1 MRSSAGIGA
10 RRAPLLGLVG
20 AAALVAFRVAPA
32 QSPSLADYFGFDPLE
47 VVKID
52 SNPGPL
58 AIADVDGDGFNDI
71 VVANNRKS
79 RIEIH
84 YFKPNAKPDDEPT
97 RKQGVN
103 DIPENWRY
111 KREFVSVSHQVTA
124 LALHDVDGD
133 GKLDIVYAGKPPSL
147 VVMRQTAPRTFEVA
161 RRHTVKDL
169 GATRDGFAIADMV
182 GDQAPELIALAGGKI
197 RIWPLNQGNLGP
209 SIDLAGGGNVV
220 AFILED
226 FDGDGTTD
234 IVGVIPDDPAPLRVW
249 LAGGDPSNKAFGPQL
264 RYETPPLREVAPI
277 RLPHEK
283 AARLGFIEAASKRL
297 VVNALEKKPVD
308 AGSGSEAALRVYAFR
323 DGANKKRSTAITDV
337 DGDGLLDL
345 VATDVDGNAVL
356 VYRQV
361 PGKGLEAATSY
372 PAFAEMT
379 YLAAGNVDADAPAEV
394 FVLSEKEG
402 VVGRMEWSAEGA
414 APGLGYPKAVSITPG
429 HTPVAIN
436 LVELVNGAESEGR
449 LAVVAKDGRNY
460 AIDLIDP
467 ANNTSEKIDL
477 GSQSRSPETIVAL
490 DADQDGRTDLLLFTP
505 EKPMT
510 MLRAEE
516 KGFKLL
522 ESKDMGQFGLVQAA
536 DSRNTET
543 FDIDGD
549 GKPEL
554 LIADRNYIRAVRY
567 DAKPPGG
574 ASPGWQVVAQINAD
588 DPASK
593 LVSLAIRGSAI
604 VAADKENSRLV
615 TFRKVD
621 GRWKQTDSVD
631 IRGFKFNSIQAGAFS
646 GDGQENILA
655 IGDDGFAVIR
665 LGGDRYAL
673 EQVAAWRTDIDKRRE
688 HEMACG
694 DVNNDGFADLVLL
707 DDGEQ
712 MCEILTFSEAEKL
725 LYATGFE
732 TFESKVFSGGD
743 ARESQPSEVFI
754 ADVTGDGLP
763 DIVLV
768 AHDRL
773 LIYPQM
779 KK

>member
-1 MRSSAGIGA
+1 MNPIQ
-10 RRAPLLGLVG
+10 LLAVST
-20 AAALVAFRVAPA
+20 AAAVLLVPHASA
-32 QSPSLADYFGFDPLE
+32 QTNSLADYFGFDGLE

-52 SNPGPL
+52 PNPGPM
-58 AIADVDGDGFNDI
+58 AIADIDGDGHNDI

-84 YFKPNAKPDDEPT
+84 YFKPDAKPEDEPT

-103 DIPENWRY
+103 EIPENWRY
-111 KREFVSVSHQVTA
+111 KRELVSVSHQVTA
-124 LALHDVDGD
+124 IDVVDADGD
-133 GKLDIVYAGKPPSL
+133 GKKDIVYAGRPSSI
-147 VVMRQTAPRTFEVA
+147 VVLRQTAPRTFEVA

-169 GATRDGFAIADMV
+169 GGSRDGFAVADV
-182 GDQAPELIALAGGKI
+182 TGDETPEVIALVGGKI

-209 SIDLAGGGNVV
+209 SIDLPGGGNMV
-220 AFILED
+220 AFLLED
-226 FDGDGTTD
+226 FDGNGDLD

-249 LAGGDPSNKAFGPQL
+249 LSGGEGGSKQFGPQL
-264 RYETPPLREVAPI
+264 RYEMPPLREATAI
-277 RLPHEK
+277 RLPNEK
-283 AARLGFIEAASKRL
+283 AARLGVIEAASKRI
-297 VVNALEKKPVD
+297 VINALEQKPVE
-308 AGSGSEAALRVYAFR
+308 SGEGAEAALRVYAFR
-323 DGANKKRSTAITDV
+323 DGANKKRSTAVTDV
-337 DGDGLLDL
+337 DGDGLMDL
-345 VATDVDGNAVL
+345 IATDVDGNAVV
-356 VYRQV
+356 VYRQT

-402 VVGRMEWSAEGA
+402 VVGAMQWNADGA
-414 APGLGYPKAVSITPG
+414 TPGLAFPKAVTITAG
-429 HTPVAIN
+429 HTPVAVN
-436 LVELVNGAESEGR
+436 LVRLLNGADASAR
-449 LAVVAKDGRNY
+449 LAVVAKEGRNY
-460 AIDLIDP
+460 VIDLIDP
-467 ANNTSEKIDL
+467 TTNAVEKIDL

-510 MLRAEE
+510 MLRAESSASASD
-516 KGFKLL
+516 KPGFKLL

-536 DSRNTET
+536 DSRNTEV

-549 GKPEL
+549 GKTEL

-567 DAKPPGG
+567 DPNPAAGT
-574 ASPGWQVVAQINAD
+574 SPGWQVVAQINAD

-593 LVSLAIRGSAI
+593 LVSLAIRGDAI
-604 VAADKENSRLV
+604 VAADKENSRLL

-621 GRWKQTDSVD
+621 GRWKQTEAVD

-646 GDGQENILA
+646 GDGQQNILA

-665 LGGDRYAL
+665 FGGDRYAL
-673 EQVAAWRTDIDKRRE
+673 EEVTAWRTDIDKRRQ
-688 HEMACG
+688 HEMTAG
-694 DVNNDGFADLVLL
+694 DVNNDGFADLITL

-712 MCEILTFSEAEKL
+712 MCEILSFSEAGSL
-725 LYATGFE
+725 VYGNGFE
-732 TFESKVFSGGD
+732 TFESKIFSGGD
-743 ARESQPSEVFI
+743 TRESQPSEAFI

-763 DIVLV
+763 DIVLI